1 MNVNKLIE
9 KGDDALKKRNYD
21 YAISIFL
28 EAVSF
33 APNNRRAREGL
44 RKAELKKYENN
55 YPSAGVIAIFGLG
68 ARFGMLVA
76 GLSRKSN
83 PEGFMMACERFLT
96 KDPKNKGVNIALG
109 DAAAEAGHLDAAIL
123 ALETASEHHPHD
135 TVALKKLGNLLWKNG
150 EINRAHATFDKV
162 VKLDPTD
169 QEAVKSRKNL
179 AAEASLKETGFE
191 TASSSQDLVKDKDAA
206 GKLEREARL
215 YASETDLHKK
225 KEKIELVL
233 QSEPENVAAIQ
244 DLAQVFE
251 KLGDHKTAMET
262 MDRAIAV
269 RPTDLALQFARGDLE
284 MNHLEEEIRQLKA
297 EGKVEEAAADER
309 QLLETRI
316 EEYRKRIKA
325 YPTDLKLR
333 YTLGNLLFEK
343 GEFEAAIG
351 EYQQTFRDPRFKT
364 ISLMRLGKAFAEIG
378 KYDLAI
384 RQLTQ
389 ALEGHTTMSDD
400 VKEIIYDLAN
410 VHERTGDK
418 DKAKKEFNKIYEVD
432 IGFRDVGDRLAKLDS
447 AD

>member
-55 YPSAGVIAIFGLG
+55 YPSAGMVAIFGLG
-68 ARFGMLVA
+68 ARFGMAIA

-83 PEGFMMACERFLT
+83 PEGYMMACERFLA

-109 DAAAEAGHLDAAIL
+109 DAAAEAGHLDAAIF

-150 EINRAHATFDKV
+150 EINRAHSTFDKV

-191 TASSSQDLVKDKDAA
+191 TADSSRDLVKDKDAA
-206 GKLEREARL
+206 GRLERETRL
-215 YASETDLHKK
+215 YASETDLHRK
-225 KEKIELVL
+225 KEKIELLL
-233 QSEPENVAAIQ
+233 QSDPENVAAIQ
-244 DLAQVFE
+244 DLAQVYE

-262 MDRAIAV
+262 MDRAIAA
-269 RPTDLALQFARGDLE
+269 RPTDLALQFA
-284 MNHLEEEIRQLKA
+284 
-297 EGKVEEAAADER
+297 AA
-309 QLLETRI
+309 TS
-316 EEYRKRIKA
+316 KW
-325 YPTDLKLR
+325 
-333 YTLGNLLFEK
+333 
-343 GEFEAAIG
+343 
-351 EYQQTFRDPRFKT
+351 
-364 ISLMRLGKAFAEIG
+364 
-378 KYDLAI
+378 
-384 RQLTQ
+384 
-389 ALEGHTTMSDD
+389 TTS
-400 VKEIIYDLAN
+400 
-410 VHERTGDK
+410 RRRSG
-418 DKAKKEFNKIYEVD
+418 
-432 IGFRDVGDRLAKLDS
+432 S
-447 AD
+447 

>member
-1 MNVNKLIE
+1 
-9 KGDDALKKRNYD
+9 
-21 YAISIFL
+21 
-28 EAVSF
+28 
-33 APNNRRAREGL
+33 
-44 RKAELKKYENN
+44 
-55 YPSAGVIAIFGLG
+55 
-68 ARFGMLVA
+68 
-76 GLSRKSN
+76 
-83 PEGFMMACERFLT
+83 MMACERYLT
-96 KDPKNKGVNIALG
+96 KDPKNKNVNIALG
-109 DAAAEAGHLDAAIL
+109 DAAAQAGHLDAAIL
-123 ALETASEHHPHD
+123 ALETAAEHHPHD

-191 TASSSQDLVKDKDAA
+191 TASSSRDLVKDKDAA

-215 YASETDLHKK
+215 SASETDLHKK
-225 KEKIELVL
+225 KEKIELL
-233 QSEPENVAAIQ
+233 LKSEPENVAAIQ

-284 MNHLEEEIRQLKA
+284 MDHLEEEIRQLKEA
-297 EGKVEEAAADER
+297 GKLEEAAEDER
-309 QLLETRI
+309 KLLETRI
-316 EEYRKRIKA
+316 EEFKKRIKA

-343 GEFEAAIG
+343 GEFEGAIA

-384 RQLTQ
+384 RQPTQ

-400 VKEIIYDLAN
+400 VKEILYDLGD

-418 DKAKKEFNKIYEVD
+418 ELAKKEFNKIYEVD
-432 IGFRDVGDRLAKLDS
+432 IGFRDVGARLAKLDS